1 MAAYNFESDGLVDAI
16 LTPIAV
22 CQAVQLKKNMV
33 VPKIFRSS
41 NCMWDTGAT
50 NTLISQ
56 KVVDDLRLSP
66 CGSCLVSDN
75 TTTEKRDTFLVHLGL
90 PTGTTALNVEAMLT
104 LSEDY
109 DVVIGMDII
118 SLCDF
123 CFTNKDNVSCFSL
136 RHPSSEKITL
146 K

>member
-1 MAAYNFESDGLVDAI
+1 MRVLR
-16 LTPIAV
+16 L
-22 CQAVQLKKNMV
+22 
-33 VPKIFRSS
+33 PKIFRSS

-56 KVVDDLRLSP
+56 KVVDDLGLKP
-66 CGSCLVSDN
+66 YGVCLVSDN
-75 TTTEKRDTFLVHLGL
+75 TTTEKRETFLVHLGL

-123 CFTNKDNVSCFSL
+123 CFTNKDNASCFSL
-136 RHPSSEKITL
+136 RHPSNEKIIL